1 MPYYAA
7 TNGDIAAL
15 LVGILSIVVL
25 IVLSTILINSKVK
38 ENNIKKMLFLMVF
51 FQIIIV
57 VIDNYITVFP
67 LMGFDPRAF
76 EGLAWFSYENGVN
89 VGRGEYNYLVLNPIY
104 KLIGVRAATVFGV
117 VNIFAN
123 LLTNLN
129 LYTILKRLKLE
140 RKVLNFLILI
150 SALSP
155 ISLIFRSGVLRESI
169 IIMFI
174 SYSLKSF
181 IEYALENNKFE
192 LIKSFIYVILG
203 SIFHGGAIFIGA
215 GYAISLVMGKKN
227 QKQYQI
233 LFFILFVV
241 VFAIFKDKLLESV
254 GGGDIDNM
262 VKLADIYNS
271 LNESGSGYLRNIS
284 TDSLGRIIMYSP
296 LLIFY
301 FLYSPTPEML
311 RGVLDIATFLL
322 NSSIFILLT
331 IGSIKK
337 YQSMKKNLNL
347 KEKRIIKS
355 LLVSF
360 IFTTFVFS
368 VGTRNSGTAIR
379 HRDKVVLPII
389 IIYGILENRCLL
401 KKINR
406 KHRREEIYEKTN

>member
-15 LVGILSIVVL
+15 LVGIISIIVL
-25 IVLSTILINSKVK
+25 IVLSAILINSNIK
-38 ENNIKKMLFLMVF
+38 ENSIKKMLFLMVF

-89 VGRGEYNYLVLNPIY
+89 VGRGEYNYFVLNPIY

-129 LYTILKRLKLE
+129 LYAILKKLKLE
-140 RKVLNFLILI
+140 RRVLKFLILI

-203 SIFHGGAIFIGA
+203 SIFHGGVIFIGA

-233 LFFILFVV
+233 LFFILFII
-241 VFAIFKDKLLESV
+241 VFILFKDKLLESV

-284 TDSLGRIIMYSP
+284 TDSLGKIIMYSP

-311 RGVLDIATFLL
+311 RGVLDIGTFLL

-331 IGSIKK
+331 IGSLKK
-337 YQSMKKNLNL
+337 YQNIKNYLNL

-401 KKINR
+401 KKIDKRN
-406 KHRREEIYEKTN
+406 RREEIYENAN

>member
-15 LVGILSIVVL
+15 LVGILSIIVL
-25 IVLSTILINSKVK
+25 IVLSAILINSKVK

-57 VIDNYITVFP
+57 VIDNYITMFP

-76 EGLAWFSYENGVN
+76 ENLAWFSYENGIN
-89 VGRGEYNYLVLNPIY
+89 IGRGEYNYFVLNPIY
-104 KLIGVRAATVFGV
+104 NLIGVRAATVFGV

-123 LLTNLN
+123 ILTNLN
-129 LYTILKRLKLE
+129 LYTILKKLKLE
-140 RKVLNFLILI
+140 RKILKFLILI

-155 ISLIFRSGVLRESI
+155 ISLIFRSGVLREAI

-181 IEYALENNKFE
+181 IEYILVNNKFE
-192 LIKSFIYVILG
+192 LIKSFIYVVLG
-203 SIFHGGAIFIGA
+203 SIFHGGVIFIGA

-233 LFFILFVV
+233 LLFILFII
-241 VFAIFKDKLLESV
+241 VFILFKDKLLESV
-254 GGGDIDNM
+254 GGGNIDEM
-262 VKLADIYNS
+262 VRLADVYNS
-271 LNESGSGYLRNIS
+271 LNDAGSGYLKSIS
-284 TDSLGRIIMYSP
+284 TDTLGKILIYSP

-337 YQSMKKNLNL
+337 YQNIKKYLNV

-368 VGTRNSGTAIR
+368 VGTRNAGTAMR

-389 IIYGILENRCLL
+389 IIYGILENRSLL
-401 KKINR
+401 KKIR
-406 KHRREEIYEKTN
+406 

>member
-15 LVGILSIVVL
+15 LVGILAIIVL

-57 VIDNYITVFP
+57 VIDNYVTVFP

-89 VGRGEYNYLVLNPIY
+89 VGRGEYNYFVLNPIY

-140 RKVLNFLILI
+140 RKILNLLILI

-174 SYSLKSF
+174 SCSLKSF
-181 IEYALENNKFE
+181 IEYILMNNKFE
-192 LIKSFIYVILG
+192 LIKSFIYVVLG
-203 SIFHGGAIFIGA
+203 SIFHGGTIFMGA
-215 GYAISLVMGKKN
+215 GYAVSLVMGKKN
-227 QKQYQI
+227 QKQYQA
-233 LFFILFVV
+233 LFLIIFIV
-241 VFAIFKDKLLESV
+241 VFIIFKDKLLEAV
-254 GGGDIDNM
+254 GGGDIDSM

-271 LNESGSGYLRNIS
+271 LNESDSGYLRSIS
-284 TDSLGRIIMYSP
+284 TDSLGKIFIYSP

-301 FLYSPTPEML
+301 FLYSPTPDIF

-331 IGSIKK
+331 IGSLKK
-337 YQSMKKNLNL
+337 YQSIKNYLNL
-347 KEKRIIKS
+347 KEKRLIKS

-360 IFTTFVFS
+360 VLTTFVFS

-389 IIYGILENRCLL
+389 IIYGILENRSLL
-401 KKINR
+401 KKSNK
-406 KHRREEIYEKTN
+406 KHRGEEIYENAN

>member
-7 TNGDIAAL
+7 TSGDIAAL
-15 LVGILSIVVL
+15 LVGILSIIVL
-25 IVLSTILINSKVK
+25 IVLSAILISNKVK
-38 ENNIKKMLFLMVF
+38 ENNIRKMLFLMVF

-76 EGLAWFSYENGVN
+76 EGMAWFSYENGVN

-129 LYTILKRLKLE
+129 LYTILKKLKLE

-181 IEYALENNKFE
+181 IEYVLANNKLE
-192 LIKSFIYVILG
+192 LIKSFVYVVLG

-233 LFFILFVV
+233 LFFIFFVIG
-241 VFAIFKDKLLESV
+241 FILFKDKLLDSV
-254 GGGDIDNM
+254 GGGNVDEM
-262 VKLADIYNS
+262 VKLANIYNS
-271 LNESGSGYLRNIS
+271 MSEAGSGYLKSIS
-284 TDSLGRIIMYSP
+284 TDSLGKIIIYSP

-337 YQSMKKNLNL
+337 YQSIKKYLNL

-360 IFTTFVFS
+360 ILTTFVFS

-389 IIYGILENRCLL
+389 IIYGILENRSLL
-401 KKINR
+401 KKLNK

>member
-1 MPYYAA
+1 MPHYAA

-15 LVGILSIVVL
+15 LVGILSIIVL
-25 IVLSTILINSKVK
+25 IIISAIMINSKIK
-38 ENNIKKMLFLMVF
+38 ENSIKKIMLLMIFL
-51 FQIIIV
+51 QIIV
-57 VIDNYITVFP
+57 VVVDNYITIFP
-67 LMGFDPRAF
+67 LLGFDPIAF
-76 EGLAWFSYENGVN
+76 ESLAWFSYENNVN
-89 VGRGEYNYLVLNPIY
+89 VGRGEYNYFVLNPIY

-117 VNIFAN
+117 VNIYAN
-123 LLTNLN
+123 LLTNFN
-129 LYTILKRLKLE
+129 LYTILKKLNLK

-155 ISLIFRSGVLRESI
+155 ISLIFRSGILRESI

-181 IEYALENNKFE
+181 IEYILANNKLE
-192 LIKSFIYVILG
+192 LIKSFIYVVLG
-203 SIFHGGAIFIGA
+203 SIFHGGAIFMGA

-233 LFFILFVV
+233 LFFIFFIGAFV
-241 VFAIFKDKLLESV
+241 IFKDKLLESV
-254 GGGDIDNM
+254 GGGNVDEM
-262 VKLADIYNS
+262 VKLANIYNS
-271 LNESGSGYLRNIS
+271 LNDSGSGYLRNIS
-284 TDSLGRIIMYSP
+284 TDTLGKIIMYSP

-331 IGSIKK
+331 LGSIKK
-337 YQSMKKNLNL
+337 YQSIKDYLSL
-347 KEKRIIKS
+347 KEKRLIKS

-360 IFTTFVFS
+360 ICTTFVFS

-389 IIYGILENRCLL
+389 IIYGILENKSLL
-401 KKINR
+401 KKSAK
-406 KHRREEIYEKTN
+406 KHRGEEIYENAN

>member
-15 LVGILSIVVL
+15 LVGILSIIVL
-25 IVLSTILINSKVK
+25 IVLSAILISNKVK

-57 VIDNYITVFP
+57 VIDNYITMFP

-76 EGLAWFSYENGVN
+76 ENLAWFSYENGIN
-89 VGRGEYNYLVLNPIY
+89 IGRGEYNYFVLNPIY
-104 KLIGVRAATVFGV
+104 NLIGVRAATVFGV

-123 LLTNLN
+123 ILTNLN
-129 LYTILKRLKLE
+129 LYTILKKLKLE
-140 RKVLNFLILI
+140 RKILKFLILI

-155 ISLIFRSGVLRESI
+155 ISLIFRSGVLREAI

-181 IEYALENNKFE
+181 IEYILVNNKFE
-192 LIKSFIYVILG
+192 LIKSFIYVVLG
-203 SIFHGGAIFIGA
+203 SIFHGGVIFIGA

-233 LFFILFVV
+233 LFFILFII
-241 VFAIFKDKLLESV
+241 VFILFKDKLLESV
-254 GGGDIDNM
+254 GGGNIDEM
-262 VKLADIYNS
+262 VRLADVYNS
-271 LNESGSGYLRNIS
+271 LNDAGSGYLKSIS
-284 TDSLGRIIMYSP
+284 TDTLGKILIYSP

-337 YQSMKKNLNL
+337 YQNIKKYLNV

-368 VGTRNSGTAIR
+368 VGTRNAGTAMR

-389 IIYGILENRCLL
+389 IIYGILENRSLL
-401 KKINR
+401 KKIR
-406 KHRREEIYEKTN
+406 

>member
-15 LVGILSIVVL
+15 LVGILSIIVL
-25 IVLSTILINSKVK
+25 IVLSAILINSKVK

-57 VIDNYITVFP
+57 VIDNYITMFP

-76 EGLAWFSYENGVN
+76 ENLAWFSYENGIN
-89 VGRGEYNYLVLNPIY
+89 IGRGEYNYFVLNPIY
-104 KLIGVRAATVFGV
+104 NLIGVRAATVFGV

-123 LLTNLN
+123 ILTNLN
-129 LYTILKRLKLE
+129 LYTILKKLKLE
-140 RKVLNFLILI
+140 RKILKFLILI

-155 ISLIFRSGVLRESI
+155 ISLIFRSGVLREAI

-181 IEYALENNKFE
+181 IEYILVNNKFE
-192 LIKSFIYVILG
+192 LIKSFIYVVLG
-203 SIFHGGAIFIGA
+203 SIFHGGVIFIGA

-233 LFFILFVV
+233 LFFILFII
-241 VFAIFKDKLLESV
+241 VFILFKDKLLESV
-254 GGGDIDNM
+254 GGGNIDEM
-262 VKLADIYNS
+262 VRLADVYNS
-271 LNESGSGYLRNIS
+271 LNDAGSGYLKSIS
-284 TDSLGRIIMYSP
+284 TDTLGKILIYSP

-337 YQSMKKNLNL
+337 YQNIKKYLNV

-368 VGTRNSGTAIR
+368 VGTRNAGTAMR

-389 IIYGILENRCLL
+389 IIYGILENRSLL
-401 KKINR
+401 KKIR
-406 KHRREEIYEKTN
+406 

>member
-15 LVGILSIVVL
+15 LVGIMSIIVLIILSI
-25 IVLSTILINSKVK
+25 TLINCNIK
-38 ENNIKKMLFLMVF
+38 ENSIKKMLFLMVF

-57 VIDNYITVFP
+57 VIDNYVTVFP

-76 EGLAWFSYENGVN
+76 EGMAWFSYENNVN
-89 VGRGEYNYLVLNPIY
+89 IGRGEYNYLVLNPIY

-129 LYTILKRLKLE
+129 LYTILRRLRLE
-140 RKVLNFLILI
+140 RKILKFLILI

-192 LIKSFIYVILG
+192 LIRSFIYIILG
-203 SIFHGGAIFIGA
+203 SIFHGGAIFMGA
-215 GYAISLVMGKKN
+215 GYAISLIIGKKN
-227 QKQYQI
+227 QKKYQI
-233 LFFILFVV
+233 LFFIFFVIG
-241 VFAIFKDKLLESV
+241 FILFKDKLLDSV
-254 GGGDIDNM
+254 GGGNVDEMI
-262 VKLADIYNS
+262 KLANIYNS
-271 LNESGSGYLRNIS
+271 MSEAGSGYLKSIS
-284 TDSLGRIIMYSP
+284 TDSLGKIIMYSP
-296 LLIFY
+296 LLILY

-331 IGSIKK
+331 IGSLKK
-337 YQSMKKNLNL
+337 YKDIKNYLSL

-360 IFTTFVFS
+360 ILTTFVFS

-389 IIYGILENRCLL
+389 IIYGILENRSLL
-401 KKINR
+401 KKSNK
-406 KHRREEIYEKTN
+406 KHRGEEIYENAN

>member
-15 LVGILSIVVL
+15 LVGILSIIVL

-76 EGLAWFSYENGVN
+76 EGLAWFSYENNVN
-89 VGRGEYNYLVLNPIY
+89 VGRGEYNYFVLNPIY

-123 LLTNLN
+123 LLINLN
-129 LYTILKRLKLE
+129 LYTILKKLKLE
-140 RKVLNFLILI
+140 RKILKFLILI

-155 ISLIFRSGVLRESI
+155 ISLIFRSGILREAI

-181 IEYALENNKFE
+181 IEYVLMNNKFE
-192 LIKSFIYVILG
+192 LIKSFLYVILG
-203 SIFHGGAIFIGA
+203 SVFHGGAIFIGA

-233 LFFILFVV
+233 LFFILFVIG
-241 VFAIFKDKLLESV
+241 FILFKDKLLESV
-254 GGGDIDNM
+254 GGGNIDEM
-262 VKLADIYNS
+262 VRLADIYNS
-271 LNESGSGYLRNIS
+271 LNDAGSGYLKSVS
-284 TDSLGRIIMYSP
+284 TDSLGKIIMYSP

-311 RGVLDIATFLL
+311 RGVLDVATFLL

-337 YQSMKKNLNL
+337 YQSIKKYLNL
-347 KEKRIIKS
+347 KEKRIK
-355 LLVSF
+355 
-360 IFTTFVFS
+360 
-368 VGTRNSGTAIR
+368 NSI
-379 HRDKVVLPII
+379 
-389 IIYGILENRCLL
+389 
-401 KKINR
+401 
-406 KHRREEIYEKTN
+406 

>member
-15 LVGILSIVVL
+15 LVGIMSIIVLIILSI
-25 IVLSTILINSKVK
+25 TLINCNIK
-38 ENNIKKMLFLMVF
+38 ENSIKKMLFLMVF

-57 VIDNYITVFP
+57 VIDNYVTVFP

-76 EGLAWFSYENGVN
+76 EGMAWFSYENNVN
-89 VGRGEYNYLVLNPIY
+89 IGRGEYNYLVLNPIY

-129 LYTILKRLKLE
+129 LYTILRRLRLE
-140 RKVLNFLILI
+140 RKILKFLILI

-192 LIKSFIYVILG
+192 LIRSFIYIILG
-203 SIFHGGAIFIGA
+203 SIFHGGAIFMGA
-215 GYAISLVMGKKN
+215 GYAISLIIGKKN
-227 QKQYQI
+227 QKKYQI
-233 LFFILFVV
+233 LFFIFFVIG
-241 VFAIFKDKLLESV
+241 FILFKDKLLDSV
-254 GGGDIDNM
+254 GGGNVDEMI
-262 VKLADIYNS
+262 KLANIYNS
-271 LNESGSGYLRNIS
+271 MSEAGSGYLKSIS
-284 TDSLGRIIMYSP
+284 TDSLGKIIMYSP
-296 LLIFY
+296 LLILY

-331 IGSIKK
+331 IGSLKK
-337 YQSMKKNLNL
+337 YKDIKNYLSL

-360 IFTTFVFS
+360 ILTTFVFS

-379 HRDKVVLPII
+379 HRDKVVLTII

-401 KKINR
+401 KKLNKR
-406 KHRREEIYEKTN
+406 NRREEIYENAN

>member
-15 LVGILSIVVL
+15 LVGILSIIVL

-76 EGLAWFSYENGVN
+76 EGLAWFSYENNVN
-89 VGRGEYNYLVLNPIY
+89 VGRGEYNYFVLNPIY

-123 LLTNLN
+123 LLINLN
-129 LYTILKRLKLE
+129 LYTILKKLKLE
-140 RKVLNFLILI
+140 RKILKFLILI

-155 ISLIFRSGVLRESI
+155 ISLIFRSGILREAI

-181 IEYALENNKFE
+181 IEYVLMNNKFE
-192 LIKSFIYVILG
+192 LIKSFLYVILG
-203 SIFHGGAIFIGA
+203 SVFHGVAIFIGA

-233 LFFILFVV
+233 LFFILF
-241 VFAIFKDKLLESV
+241 AIGFILFKDKLLESV
-254 GGGDIDNM
+254 GGGNIDEM
-262 VKLADIYNS
+262 VRLADIYNS
-271 LNESGSGYLRNIS
+271 LNDAGSGYLKSVS
-284 TDSLGRIIMYSP
+284 TDSLGKIIMYSP

-311 RGVLDIATFLL
+311 RGVLDVATFLL

-337 YQSMKKNLNL
+337 YQSIKKYLNL

-401 KKINR
+401 KKINK
-406 KHRREEIYEKTN
+406 KHRGEEIYENAN